1 MSKADQLVIERRL
14 RPIYDAIDSGNVK
27 KAVQE
32 ADKVLK
38 KHPVTVCAKVLK
50 ALALIRSD
58 KIADG
63 FEIIN
68 NLDVPGAHFD
78 DGTLQAFVHCFKEAG
93 CPDRITTL
101 YERAVAVSPTEQNL
115 THLFMAHVRNRSFKN
130 QQLVAMR
137 LFKEFNNTPY
147 FFWGVMSIV
156 MQARNN
162 PEMGAKMLYPLAA
175 RMLANHVSK
184 HGYKAA
190 AEVELHAMVY
200 EGIEKFAEAEELLG
214 TDDSRALLPT
224 PPTFLMARRLALL
237 MSAKSYQIVVDRSVE
252 GLKADPDD
260 WVLWNMLFDSSFEL
274 LKEAETDDEQAKI
287 LMVLSG
293 AINADGLSTSRLRGP
308 HLARIELIGRFLKEG
323 ERIRNLLDRIELGD
337 AVDLMINYILRF
349 YAKPC
354 CYNDI
359 VQYLWLLD
367 HNGKEELIEGLNE
380 FIDSV
385 IHQREQAGEDSDAN
399 CWAIIL
405 NERLRRTTGNIDK
418 MHREDRRRHVQLI
431 VRGIMEPNR
440 QQLAG
445 TALAQLAAAILWNEW
460 KVYDDWQ
467 SFYEMILLLEWA
479 SNEYPTDPFC
489 KLVLCRAYAHIGC
502 MYRLV
507 ALTRSLDI
515 KSVQRD
521 TLGYIMFPM
530 PELCGR
536 FNVGI
541 VHYTEMVEVYE
552 QAEKEISEA
561 LIGAYRNGAFVQ
573 VPNLV
578 TLADRMKKSALSV
591 ASNELHRYLSA
602 LFAIDNIDEAVN
614 TLHGSDDTIEWDL
627 LCDNRDLGVIP
638 SFENNV
644 KRELEDLRTTTQAE
658 LIDLTRL
665 RHYISQAIGS
675 AGGAKGAGIEEL
687 GADLTLLR
695 VHLKHC
701 RESYS
706 CDTPYSRLMQSP
718 SAVYLAHWVHG
729 GFLDPVV
736 DLLQSVLDLSG
747 AKESGEISAS
757 SILPAVEHMENQ
769 WTVMLPPFEQKS
781 VPFFMQDEIIT
792 CSRAL
797 QSLAACQ
804 LLVKILER
812 CWFSR
817 FPENI
822 PKKGKSASLA
832 KNDFTTHCET
842 LQASLR
848 SSALRLKLRLDGM
861 EAVLKENSYS
871 LVPKIGTD
879 WNEELYELFAS
890 QNSVVSDRVYKSYF
904 NSCTDIRYFL
914 HIIL

>member
-101 YERAVAVSPTEQNL
+101 YERAVAVSPSEQNL

-156 MQARNN
+156 MQARSN
-162 PEMGAKMLYPLAA
+162 PEMGEKMLYPLAE

-200 EGIEKFAEAEELLG
+200 EDMGKFAEAEELLG
-214 TDDSRALLPT
+214 SNDSRTLLPT
-224 PPTFLMARRLALL
+224 PPTFLIARRLALL
-237 MSAKSYQIVVDRSVE
+237 MSSKNYRAVMNRALE

-260 WVLWNMLFDSSFEL
+260 WVLWKMLFDSSFAL
-274 LKEAETDDEQAKI
+274 LKEAESNDEQ
-287 LMVLSG
+287 SSS
-293 AINADGLSTSRLRGP
+293 INVDGLSTIRFRGP
-308 HLARIELIGRFLKEG
+308 HLARLELIGRFSKE
-323 ERIRNLLDRIELGD
+323 EEPIRNLLDGMKLGD
-337 AVDLMINYILRF
+337 TVDLMVNYILRF

-367 HNGKEELIEGLNE
+367 DNGKEELIEGLNE

-399 CWAIIL
+399 CWAVIM
-405 NERLRRTTGNIDK
+405 NERLRRTTGSIDK
-418 MHREDRRRHVQLI
+418 MPREDRRRHVQLI

-460 KVYDDWQ
+460 KVHDDWQ
-467 SFYEMILLLEWA
+467 SFYEMILLLEWT

-502 MYRLV
+502 VHRLV

-578 TLADRMKKSALSV
+578 ALGDRMRMSALSV
-591 ASNELHRYLSA
+591 ASNEMHRYFSA

-614 TLHGSDDTIEWDL
+614 TLHGNDETIEWDL

-638 SFENNV
+638 SFEKNI
-644 KRELEDLRTTTQAE
+644 KQELDDLRKSTQTE
-658 LIDLTRL
+658 FIDLTRL

-675 AGGAKGAGIEEL
+675 AGGAKGAGVEEL

-695 VHLKHC
+695 VHLKYC
-701 RESYS
+701 RESYP
-706 CDTPYSRLMQSP
+706 CDTPYSRVMQSP
-718 SAVYLAHWVHG
+718 SAVYLGHLIHG
-729 GFLDPVV
+729 GFLDPIVE
-736 DLLQSVLDLSG
+736 LLQSVFDLG
-747 AKESGEISAS
+747 ESRKTDGNLSSIAPL
-757 SILPAVEHMENQ
+757 SILPSVKHMENL
-769 WTVMLPPFEQKS
+769 WTVMLPPFEPKLT
-781 VPFFMQDEIIT
+781 PFFIQDEIII

-797 QSLAACQ
+797 QSLVACQ
-804 LLVKILER
+804 LLIKILER
-812 CWFSR
+812 HGSYR
-817 FPENI
+817 FPENA
-822 PKKGKSASLA
+822 PKKGKSAAVS
-832 KNDFTTHCET
+832 KDDFTLCCEA
-842 LQASLR
+842 LQT
-848 SSALRLKLRLDGM
+848 ALRNSACRLKSRLDGM
-861 EAVLKENSYS
+861 ENVLKEDSYS
-871 LVPKIGTD
+871 LVPKMGTD
-879 WNEELYELFAS
+879 WNEELYELFTA
-890 QNSVVSDRVYKSYF
+890 QNMVVSNRVYKSYF
-904 NSCTDIRYFL
+904 NSCGEIRYFL
-914 HIIL
+914 EHAIKM